1 MSLPNDPRRRKRL
14 RTNDNDRSSGN
25 SASELPDVT
34 DLTNA
39 EAAQMYAKAGLHIV
53 PIKPGTK
60 NPGSYLGQGWPA
72 RATDD
77 LESVREWWE
86 RWPDAG
92 IASHVGGCG
101 LIVIDVD
108 VPENVPDWLWVLL
121 ESAVFR
127 RTTTDSDS
135 KRGHYFYRLR
145 PGEVFGCGL
154 GRLKPPKGERWGE
167 VKCYGGAVVLG
178 PTQHPRDGG
187 HYATAPGGALSFLPA
202 EIAQGLN
209 APDVNRDEPV
219 DAGELAARVKAFLGT
234 HTDNDS
240 PHALEPICKSFDPTP
255 TNRHSSMWD
264 ALCWAMRE
272 AKAGRFSATDAVDAL
287 RARWTDAIGGQY
299 RGGDPDEFDRMLRDA
314 VAAADA
320 AGTREEL
327 AARAHGFTDAETC
340 RAALDGID
348 SWAPAVADAWNDAS
362 DGSPSWAPVDVR
374 AARDS
379 RSVLLPTIL
388 ARADGP
394 CLFYRGRI
402 HSVHGETE
410 SGKSWLVQCATAE
423 CLLIGEPV
431 LYLDFEDEAGAVA
444 ERLVRLG
451 VPADAV
457 ENPALFVYVHPET
470 PPTTERERQA
480 FDALLNGTYS
490 LAVVDGVTD
499 SMALFGLSGMDADD
513 VARWHRELPKAVAH
527 RTGAAVVCVDHVAKD
542 SQTRGRFA
550 LGSHHK
556 IAGLSGAAY
565 VVEMLQPFAV
575 GQAGRASVR
584 VGKDRPGRVRGL
596 GSRWRKSDRTQHVA
610 DLLLDSTDAERTV
623 WALDRPSHGGASTD
637 TDDGKPSKTAF
648 RPTWF
653 MEQVSRYW
661 EETDDPAKRTNTKTV
676 DAMCAERKEQGKTQH
691 RQRWRDAIKV
701 LEAEEFAITKEGARD
716 SIVYTVTKPY
726 RQLNDPLCDEYA
738 EAAVKDV
745 DNWKV
750 QIEAEQ
756 EGGEK

>member
-1 MSLPNDPRRRKRL
+1 
-14 RTNDNDRSSGN
+14 
-25 SASELPDVT
+25 
-34 DLTNA
+34 
-39 EAAQMYAKAGLHIV
+39 
-53 PIKPGTK
+53 
-60 NPGSYLGQGWPA
+60 
-72 RATDD
+72 
-77 LESVREWWE
+77 
-86 RWPDAG
+86 
-92 IASHVGGCG
+92 
-101 LIVIDVD
+101 
-108 VPENVPDWLWVLL
+108 
-121 ESAVFR
+121 
-127 RTTTDSDS
+127 
-135 KRGHYFYRLR
+135 
-145 PGEVFGCGL
+145 
-154 GRLKPPKGERWGE
+154 
-167 VKCYGGAVVLG
+167 
-178 PTQHPRDGG
+178 
-187 HYATAPGGALSFLPA
+187 
-202 EIAQGLN
+202 
-209 APDVNRDEPV
+209 
-219 DAGELAARVKAFLGT
+219 
-234 HTDNDS
+234 
-240 PHALEPICKSFDPTP
+240 
-255 TNRHSSMWD
+255 MWD

-287 RARWTDAIGGQY
+287 RERWTDAIGGQY
-299 RGGDPDEFDRMLRDA
+299 RGRDPDEFDRMLRDA

-320 AGTREEL
+320 DGTCEEL

-340 RAALDGID
+340 RVALDVID
-348 SWAPAVADAWNDAS
+348 SWAPTIMNAPNDAS
-362 DGSPSWAPVDVR
+362 DRSPSWAPVDVR

-388 ARADGP
+388 TRADGP

-444 ERLVRLG
+444 ERLIRLG
-451 VPADAV
+451 VPVDVV

-527 RTGAAVVCVDHVAKD
+527 RTGAAVACVDHVAKD

-550 LGSHHK
+550 LGSQHK

-565 VVEMLQPFAV
+565 VVEMEQPFAV

-596 GSRWRKSDRTQHVA
+596 GTRWRKSDRTQHVA
-610 DLLLDSTDAERTV
+610 DLLLDSTDTDRTV
-623 WALDRPSHGGASTD
+623 WALDPPSRGGVSTD
-637 TDDGKPSKTAF
+637 TDGKPSKGAF

-661 EETDDPAKRTNTKTV
+661 EETDDPAKRTNSKTV

-691 RQRWRDAIKV
+691 RNMWREAIKV
-701 LEAEEFAITKEGARD
+701 LEAEGFAGSEDGPRD
-716 SIVYTVTKPY
+716 SLVYSVVKPY
-726 RQLNDPLCDEYA
+726 RQHDDPLSDEYA
-738 EAAVKDV
+738 EAGGQDV

-750 QIEAEQ
+750 QLKNDH
-756 EGGEK
+756 EGGEG